1 MSACGRSGPAF
12 RRIQKRLGLISEII
26 VRQIFGSVV
35 ALEVRMQEL
44 LGRPAAVPC
53 GADPT
58 VYRRAARSSAE

>member
-1 MSACGRSGPAF
+1 M
-12 RRIQKRLGLISEII
+12 
-26 VRQIFGSVV
+26 RQIFGSVV

-44 LGRPAAVPC
+44 LGRPAAVPY